1 MLDARQ
7 PTLDRP
13 VSPQQPL
20 RRTSA
25 KIVAFIICAEGQEIR
40 TDPENILIR
49 QLLQRREKAV
59 GKGKQDKGKA
69 TDKGKRPAE
78 APHDRGGAKRSH
90 CEAGASGIHTCLV
103 LQRSAV
109 TPCKLFAAE

>member
-1 MLDARQ
+1 M
-7 PTLDRP
+7 
-13 VSPQQPL
+13 
-20 RRTSA
+20 
-25 KIVAFIICAEGQEIR
+25 AFLTCAVGQEIR

-78 APHDRGGAKRSH
+78 APHDRGGSKRSH
-90 CEAGASGIHTCLV
+90 CEAGASGIHSLYL
-103 LQRSAV
+103 LQHSGVIPHQPLLLKDARHELDFSAHR
-109 TPCKLFAAE
+109 